1 MEYRIL
7 LVDDSD
13 MQRYAIAKTLTSAG
27 FQVLEAQNGTEAL
40 QKATQGMQTPEIRSV
55 HQFHPRNIEHQLGG
69 KLTYTSKRGTT

>member
-40 QKATQGMQTPEIRSV
+40 
-55 HQFHPRNIEHQLGG
+55 
-69 KLTYTSKRGTT
+69 